1 VSGAGGSSG
10 RSTGNDAGSGAPAE
24 AVAVEADPFT
34 ASRHD
39 AADATAFYDR
49 WARWYDLLAS
59 TLPVV
64 GRLRRRAVDALRLD
78 RGDLVVDV
86 GCGTGA
92 NLPLLARE
100 VGPTGT
106 VIGVDR
112 SRGVLER
119 ARRNARGYPQVEVLR
134 ADATALPIGA
144 NDGDD
149 AATPEE
155 SVALDDE
162 TDGVLATFVVG
173 MLAEPADAVADWI
186 EHLESDGHV
195 ALLHLRRSEHALA
208 PIANRALAAAT
219 VCSTPPARKLRY
231 ERDITRVLDA
241 RVRAATAVVEERTD
255 PTLAES
261 HLFDLVDLTA
271 GRRS

>member
-1 VSGAGGSSG
+1 VDARAASGQG
-10 RSTGNDAGSGAPAE
+10 
-24 AVAVEADPFT
+24 
-34 ASRHD
+34 

-64 GRLRRRAVDALRLD
+64 GRLRRRAVDALRLE
-78 RGDLVVDV
+78 RGDVVVDV

-134 ADATALPIGA
+134 ADATALPIGGTG
-144 NDGDD
+144 DDD
-149 AATPEE
+149 AAASSAAASSTASSAAASSAE
-155 SVALDDE
+155 AAI
-162 TDGVLATFVVG
+162 DGVLATFVVG
-173 MLAEPADAVADWI
+173 MLAEPADAVGDWI
-186 EHLESDGHV
+186 DRLGPDGHV

-208 PIANRALAAAT
+208 PIANRALSIAT
-219 VCSTPPARKLRY
+219 VLSTPPATKLRY
-231 ERDITRVLDA
+231 ERDVSRLLDD
-241 RVRAATAVVEERTD
+241 RVRAANGVVEERTE
-255 PTLAES
+255 PTLTES

-271 GRRS
+271 GRRR